1 MAFVRTED
9 GALDYAPCSY
19 GASRLVFR
27 GPARALDRP
36 YVAVIG
42 GTESFGKFIPRP
54 WPMLVEDANGVP
66 VVNLSCANVGA
77 DAYLADEGAL
87 QVARGARAVVVQVTG
102 AVNLSNAFYAVHPR
116 RNDRFVR
123 ALPPL
128 LSLYPEVD
136 FTNVHFTRHLMLTLR
151 RVSHARFG
159 RVCAVLRET
168 WVERSVRLMD
178 SLPVPR
184 VLLWMAGH
192 APGPQTAD
200 LSRDPLLVDALML
213 GILRQHAD
221 RYVEVVAPVRND
233 PAAEGLSFPELD
245 RKAAEG
251 LPGVQAH
258 DAVAQAVARALQ
270 GL

>member
-1 MAFVRTED
+1 MAFLRTED

-19 GASRLVFR
+19 GTSRLVFR
-27 GPARALDRP
+27 GPPRALDRP

-66 VVNLSCANVGA
+66 VVNLSCVNVGA
-77 DAYLADEGAL
+77 DAYLSDPGVLE
-87 QVARGARAVVVQVTG
+87 VARGARAVVVQVTG
-102 AVNLSNAFYAVHPR
+102 AVNLSNTYYAVHPR

-128 LSLYPEVD
+128 VALYPEVD

-151 RVSHARFG
+151 RVSQGRFA
-159 RVCAVLRET
+159 RVCAALRET
-168 WVERSVRLMD
+168 WIERTVRLMD
-178 SLPVPR
+178 SLPMPR
-184 VLLWMAGH
+184 MLLWMASH
-192 APGPQTAD
+192 APGPQTTD
-200 LSRDPLLVDALML
+200 LMRDPLLVDALML

-221 RYVEVVAPVRND
+221 RFVEVVAPVRRD

-258 DAVAQAVARALQ
+258 DAVAQAVVRALAD
-270 GL
+270 L